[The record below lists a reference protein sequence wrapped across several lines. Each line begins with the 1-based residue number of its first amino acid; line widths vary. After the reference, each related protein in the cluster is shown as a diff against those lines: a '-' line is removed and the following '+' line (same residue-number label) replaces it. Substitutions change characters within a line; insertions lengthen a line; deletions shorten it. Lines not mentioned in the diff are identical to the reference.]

1 LTITH
6 LFSPSSNPRF
16 QTTFFYTTSNNNPLH
31 SPHSHL
37 NTFNMHASTIAAI
50 LAFTAGMSVNAA
62 PVAGSNALSNN
73 QPAGLRRANTNAE
86 VNEQA

>member
-1 LTITH
+1 
-6 LFSPSSNPRF
+6 
-16 QTTFFYTTSNNNPLH
+16 
-31 SPHSHL
+31 
-37 NTFNMHASTIAAI
+37 MHASTIAAI